1 MSTATP
7 PWPPEHEARR
17 AVLVLMVAYI
27 FSYID
32 RQILAMLVGPI
43 KADLGVTDFEL
54 SLLNGLA
61 FAVCF
66 TVLGVWPVGQ
76 WADRG
81 NRRNLAAAGVFFWSL
96 MTAVCGRVTSY
107 AGLFVAR
114 IGVGVGEA
122 TLAPAAYSMIADYV
136 PPARRG
142 RALGLFSMGIYFGIG
157 VAIMVTGLV
166 VQAVGSM
173 PVMHWPVIGE
183 VRGWQVAFL
192 ILGPPGMLVSLWL
205 LTVREPVRREAAA
218 ATTDVRYVDVWRR
231 IREHAGFYA
240 NLIFGVSMLTL
251 TFNAVAFWIP
261 AHLLRVHELSPL
273 QVAFSYGPIMFV
285 AGSLGILAGGVLA
298 DRWRSA
304 GRADAELQV
313 VLYGALAL
321 GPLVIAAFQLRDA
334 TLAIA
339 LLAPL
344 LFVTSFPF
352 GAASAALQMV
362 TPNRFR
368 ARTSAIY
375 LLVINLLGIGLGSSA
390 ASFVSD
396 VVLKDEQRIG
406 DGVTAVAAVAAPL
419 AAWLIHRARPTY
431 RRLTLTAA
439 S

>member
-1 MSTATP
+1 MSAATP

-81 NRRNLAAAGVFFWSL
+81 NRRNLAAAGVFLWSL

-205 LTVREPVRREAAA
+205 LSVREPVRREATAS
-218 ATTDVRYVDVWRR
+218 TTGVRYADVWRR

>member
-43 KADLGVTDFEL
+43 KADLGVTDLEL

-81 NRRNLAAAGVFFWSL
+81 NRRNLAAAGVFLWSL

-218 ATTDVRYVDVWRR
+218 ATTDVRYADVWRR

>member
-81 NRRNLAAAGVFFWSL
+81 NRRNLAAAGVFLWSL

-205 LTVREPVRREAAA
+205 LTVREPVRREADA
-218 ATTDVRYVDVWRR
+218 ATTDVRYADVWRR

-439 S
+439 G

>member
-1 MSTATP
+1 MSDATP
-7 PWPPEHEARR
+7 PWPPEREARR

-32 RQILAMLVGPI
+32 RQILAMLVSPI
-43 KADLGVTDFEL
+43 KADLAVTDFEL

-66 TVLGVWPVGQ
+66 TVLGVWPVGH

-81 NRRNLAAAGVFFWSL
+81 NRRNLAAAGVFLWSL
-96 MTAVCGRVTSY
+96 MTAICGRVTSY

-142 RALGLFSMGIYFGIG
+142 RALGLFSMGIYLGIG

-166 VQAVGSM
+166 VQAVGNM
-173 PVMHWPVIGE
+173 PVMQWPLIGE

-205 LTVREPVRREAAA
+205 LTVREPARRDAG
-218 ATTDVRYVDVWRR
+218 ATTGVRYADVWHRM
-231 IREHAGFYA
+231 REEAGFYV
-240 NLIFGVSMLTL
+240 NLTCGVSMLTL

-261 AHLLRVHELSPL
+261 AHLLRIHDLSPL

-285 AGSLGILAGGVLA
+285 AGSLGILAGGMLA

-304 GRADAELQV
+304 GRTDAELQV
-313 VLYGALAL
+313 MLYSALAL
-321 GPLVIAAFQLRDA
+321 APLVIAAFQVSDSA
-334 TLAIA
+334 LAVA

-362 TPNRFR
+362 TPNRLR
-368 ARTSAIY
+368 ARTSAVY

-396 VVLKDEQRIG
+396 VLLHDEQRIG
-406 DGVTAVAAVAAPL
+406 DGVTAVAALAAPL
-419 AAWLIHRARPTY
+419 AAWLINRARPAY

>member
-313 VLYGALAL
+313 VLCGALAL

>member
-1 MSTATP
+1 MSAATP

-66 TVLGVWPVGQ
+66 TVLGIWPVGQ

-81 NRRNLAAAGVFFWSL
+81 NRRNLAAAGVFLWSL

-114 IGVGVGEA
+114 VGVGVGEA

-142 RALGLFSMGIYFGIG
+142 RALGLFSMGIYLGIG

-173 PVMHWPVIGE
+173 PVMHWAVIGE

-205 LTVREPVRREAAA
+205 LTVREPARREVAA
-218 ATTDVRYVDVWRR
+218 ATTGVRYADVWRR

-396 VVLKDEQRIG
+396 VVLQDEQRIG

-419 AAWLIHRARPTY
+419 AAWLIHRARPAY

>member
-1 MSTATP
+1 MSATTP

-81 NRRNLAAAGVFFWSL
+81 NRRNLAAAGVFLWSL

-114 IGVGVGEA
+114 VGVGVGEA

-205 LTVREPVRREAAA
+205 LTVREPARREVAA
-218 ATTDVRYVDVWRR
+218 ATTGVRYADVWRR

-396 VVLKDEQRIG
+396 VVLQDEQRIG

>member
-1 MSTATP
+1 MSAATP
-7 PWPPEHEARR
+7 PWPPEREARR

-81 NRRNLAAAGVFFWSL
+81 NRRNLAAAGVFLWSL
-96 MTAVCGRVTSY
+96 MTAICGRVTSY

-114 IGVGVGEA
+114 VGVGVGEA

-142 RALGLFSMGIYFGIG
+142 RALGLFSMGVYLGIG

-166 VQAVGSM
+166 VQGVGNLS
-173 PVMHWPVIGE
+173 VMHWPLIGE

-205 LTVREPVRREAAA
+205 LSLREPTRRDAGDTAG
-218 ATTDVRYVDVWRR
+218 VRYADVWRR
-231 IREHAGFYA
+231 IREEAGFYA
-240 NLIFGVSMLTL
+240 NLTFGVSMLTL
-251 TFNAVAFWIP
+251 TFNAVAFWVP
-261 AHLLRVHELSPL
+261 AHLLRAHELSPL

-285 AGSLGILAGGVLA
+285 AGSLGILAGGMLA
-298 DRWRSA
+298 DRWRAA

-313 VLYGALAL
+313 ILYSALAL
-321 GPLVIAAFQLRDA
+321 APLVIAAFQVSDA
-334 TLAIA
+334 ALAIA

-362 TPNRFR
+362 TPNRLR

-396 VVLKDEQRIG
+396 VLLNDEQRIG
-406 DGVTAVAAVAAPL
+406 DGVTAVAVLAAPL
-419 AAWLIHRARPTY
+419 AAALIHRARPTY

>member
-1 MSTATP
+1 MSAATP

-81 NRRNLAAAGVFFWSL
+81 NRRNLAAAGVFLWSL

-114 IGVGVGEA
+114 VGVGVGEA

-142 RALGLFSMGIYFGIG
+142 RALGLFSMGIYLGIG

-205 LTVREPVRREAAA
+205 LTVREPARREVAA
-218 ATTDVRYVDVWRR
+218 ATTGVRYADVWRR

-396 VVLKDEQRIG
+396 VVLQDEQRIG

-419 AAWLIHRARPTY
+419 AAWLIHRARPAY

>member
-1 MSTATP
+1 MSAATP

-81 NRRNLAAAGVFFWSL
+81 NRRNLAAAGVFLWSL

-114 IGVGVGEA
+114 VGVGVGEA

-142 RALGLFSMGIYFGIG
+142 RALGLFSMGIYLGIG

-173 PVMHWPVIGE
+173 PVLHWPVIGE

-205 LTVREPVRREAAA
+205 LTVREPARREVAA
-218 ATTDVRYVDVWRR
+218 ATTGVRYADVWRR

-396 VVLKDEQRIG
+396 VVLQDEQRIG

>member
-1 MSTATP
+1 MSAATP

-81 NRRNLAAAGVFFWSL
+81 NRRNLAAAGVFLWSL

-114 IGVGVGEA
+114 VGVGVGEA

-142 RALGLFSMGIYFGIG
+142 RALGLFSMGIYLGIG

-166 VQAVGSM
+166 VQAAGSM

-205 LTVREPVRREAAA
+205 LTVREPARREVAA
-218 ATTDVRYVDVWRR
+218 ATTGVRYADVWRR

-396 VVLKDEQRIG
+396 VVLQDEQRIG

>member
-1 MSTATP
+1 MSAATP

-81 NRRNLAAAGVFFWSL
+81 NRRNLAAAGVFLWSL

-114 IGVGVGEA
+114 VGVGVGEA

-173 PVMHWPVIGE
+173 PVMHWAVIGE

-205 LTVREPVRREAAA
+205 LTVREPARREVAA
-218 ATTDVRYVDVWRR
+218 ATTGVRYADVWRR

-396 VVLKDEQRIG
+396 VVLQDEQRIG

>member
-1 MSTATP
+1 MSAATP

-66 TVLGVWPVGQ
+66 TVLGIWPVGQ

-81 NRRNLAAAGVFFWSL
+81 NRRNLAAAGVFLWSL

-114 IGVGVGEA
+114 VGVGVGEA

-142 RALGLFSMGIYFGIG
+142 RALGLFSMGIYLGIG

-205 LTVREPVRREAAA
+205 LTVREPARREVAA
-218 ATTDVRYVDVWRR
+218 ATTGVRYADVWRR

-396 VVLKDEQRIG
+396 VVLQDEQRIG

-419 AAWLIHRARPTY
+419 AAWLIHRARPAY

>member
-1 MSTATP
+1 MSAATP

-173 PVMHWPVIGE
+173 PVMHWPVIGQ

-396 VVLKDEQRIG
+396 VVLQDEQRIG